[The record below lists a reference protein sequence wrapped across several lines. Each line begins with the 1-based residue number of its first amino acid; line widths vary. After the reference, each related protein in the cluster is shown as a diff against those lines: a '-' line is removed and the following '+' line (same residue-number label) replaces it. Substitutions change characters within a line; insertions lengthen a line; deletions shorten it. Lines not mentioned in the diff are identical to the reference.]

1 MMNWDT
7 KLNIDTEGL
16 DESHA
21 DWHHFRYEPTPYE
34 VLERILDTGLITE
47 KNHLMD
53 MGCGKGRVSF
63 FLSMFTGCRSTG
75 VDFDS
80 HLIELAH
87 QNKKKYPK
95 ADLIQ
100 FVCQNAE
107 NVEPTDED
115 VFYFFNPFSEKI
127 LRSVMARII
136 ESYYMNPRKI
146 RLFFYY
152 PSHDALVYLTSLDE
166 LIFYDEIDCQDL
178 YEEADERER
187 IMIFETMHSRM
198 EEDK

>member
-1 MMNWDT
+1 MNWDE
-7 KLNIDTEGL
+7 KLNIQTEGL

-21 DWHHFRYEPTPYE
+21 DYHHFRYEPTPYQ

-63 FLSMFTGCRSTG
+63 FLSMFTGCKSTG

-80 HLIELAH
+80 NLIELAN
-87 QNKKKYPK
+87 QNNLHFSKSE
-95 ADLIQ
+95 LVN

-107 NVEPTDED
+107 SVELSDED

-127 LRSVMARII
+127 LRSVMSRII
-136 ESYYMNPRKI
+136 ESYYVNPRNI

-152 PSHDALVYLTSLDE
+152 PSHDVLAYLTSVNE
-166 LIFYDEIDCQDL
+166 LVFYDEIDCEDF
-178 YEEADERER
+178 YEQEDKRER
-187 IMIFETMHSRM
+187 VMIFEII
-198 EEDK
+198 